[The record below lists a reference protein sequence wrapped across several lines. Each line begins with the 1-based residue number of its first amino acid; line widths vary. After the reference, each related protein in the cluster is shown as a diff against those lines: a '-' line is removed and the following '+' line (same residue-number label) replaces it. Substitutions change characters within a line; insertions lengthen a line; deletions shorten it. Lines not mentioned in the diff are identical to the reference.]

1 MMIVGVERQS
11 RATKRGDLYL
21 LGAISGIYIYVYM
34 YRIKRILLHI
44 RDDKCTRFDKIC
56 N

>member
-21 LGAISGIYIYVYM
+21 LSVISGIYMYIYVP
-34 YRIKRILLHI
+34 
-44 RDDKCTRFDKIC
+44 DKEYFTTY
-56 N
+56 

>member
-21 LGAISGIYIYVYM
+21 LGAISGIYIYIYIYVP
-34 YRIKRILLHI
+34 
-44 RDDKCTRFDKIC
+44 DKEYFTTY
-56 N
+56 